1 MAIENI
7 KKLLDKANE
16 DQNLKAQLKGADADQ
31 IIEIAKENGIVIE
44 PEDFTELGEIMAV
57 EEE

>member
-1 MAIENI
+1 MGIENI

-16 DQNLKAQLKGADADQ
+16 DQNLKEQLKGADADK
-31 IIEIAKENGIVIE
+31 IIEIAKEYDIVIE
-44 PEDFTELGEIMAV
+44 PEDFAELSEIMT